1 MKDWYQDDV
10 KINDIKRQ
18 EMRDILCLDVGVAA
32 KTLLHYTKS
41 YVFGDSTGVA
51 FKHINFVNI
60 TELNWILYLQL
71 AWK

>member
-1 MKDWYQDDV
+1 
-10 KINDIKRQ
+10 
-18 EMRDILCLDVGVAA
+18 MRDILCLDLGIAA

-60 TELNWILYLQL
+60 TELN
-71 AWK
+71 